1 MLKARMKYGAVSA
14 KVHAMYGKRITEEE
28 WHRLSECSSVTE
40 VLSVLKSQSGWGAYT
55 SELTQRMGDEQIKGA
70 VRAKQYVDLEKL
82 LSGQLDAHE
91 ETGGNMKKLKFYV
104 CPECG
109 NVITAVTDAGISCCG
124 RKLQP
129 MEAVKASDEEKRQQE
144 VMGEST
150 TFFKDGLKRLRKNPL
165 AMGSIIVLVLLI
177 LVILLA
183 PKIVPYGYADIVKG
197 AQNLEPFQYSEA
209 EQAQLDAGEKLFP
222 HIFGT
227 DELGRDYFIR
237 VVYGARVSL
246 GVGVFASLLV
256 LIIGIIYGSVSGFCG
271 GKVDMIMMRIVD
283 IIYSLPDMLLIIL
296 LAVVLNE
303 VLTPV
308 IKGTVLSKLG
318 VNMIALFIVFGLLYW
333 VGMARLIRGQILTIK
348 QNEYILAAKCIGT
361 SSARTIRKHIL
372 PNCLSVII
380 ITTALQIPSAIFT
393 ESYLS
398 FIGLGVSA
406 PMPSLGSLANTARG
420 GLQSYPLRLIFPA
433 LTICIIVLTL
443 NLIGDGLR
451 DAFDPKLSK

>member
-1 MLKARMKYGAVSA
+1 MK
-14 KVHAMYGKRITEEE
+14 
-28 WHRLSECSSVTE
+28 
-40 VLSVLKSQSGWGAYT
+40 
-55 SELTQRMGDEQIKGA
+55 D
-70 VRAKQYVDLEKL
+70 
-82 LSGQLDAHE
+82 
-91 ETGGNMKKLKFYV
+91 NMKRAPFSTQIDLSKFDMKDF
-104 CPECG
+104 
-109 NVITAVTDAGISCCG
+109 A
-124 RKLQP
+124 
-129 MEAVKASDEEKRQQE
+129 KASDEEKRQQE

-197 AQNLEPFQYSEA
+197 AQNLGPFQYSDA
-209 EQAQLDAGEKLFP
+209 EQAQIDAGEKLFP

-271 GKVDMIMMRIVD
+271 GKVDMVMMRIVD

-333 VGMARLIRGQILTIK
+333 VSMARLIRGQILTIK
-348 QNEYILAAKCIGT
+348 NNEYVLAARCIGT
-361 SSARTIRKHIL
+361 RNSRILTRHIL

-380 ITTALQIPSAIFT
+380 ITTALQVPSAIFT

-398 FIGLGVSA
+398 FLGLGVSA
-406 PMPSLGSLANTARG
+406 PLTSLGSLANDARSAM
-420 GLQSYPLRLIFPA
+420 QSYPYRLVIPA
-433 LTICIIVLTL
+433 VLICLIVLAL
-443 NLIGDGLR
+443 NLLGDGLR
-451 DAFDPKLSK
+451 DAFDSKLN